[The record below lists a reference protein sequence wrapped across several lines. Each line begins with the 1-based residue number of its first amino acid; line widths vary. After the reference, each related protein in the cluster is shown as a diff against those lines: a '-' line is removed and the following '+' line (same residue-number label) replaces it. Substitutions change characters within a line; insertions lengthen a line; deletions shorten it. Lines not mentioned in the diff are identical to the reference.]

1 MGRLSSGSPF
11 LFISLLNSGKRSNNW
26 DLSFSKETKFTE
38 RRQMEFRA
46 DIFNVWVHAQF
57 YKVDGNISNQG
68 GPFGQVPHIRDPFG
82 STCAEVPLLARTAS
96 QETFSSMRLEPYAD

>member
-46 DIFNVWVHAQF
+46 DIFNVWVHAQL

-68 GPFGQVPHIRDPFG
+68 GAFGQVPHIRDPVWFNL
-82 STCAEVPLLARTAS
+82 C
-96 QETFSSMRLEPYAD
+96 